1 MRHDEHPGLGDPGGL
16 QAGAAS
22 GGPGLHHDGE
32 IDTGGERY
40 LVCSRLPLLCSR

>member
-22 GGPGLHHDGE
+22 GGPGLHHDGQ
-32 IDTGGERY
+32 IDTGRERY
-40 LVCSRLPLLCSR
+40 SVCSRLPLLCSR